1 MQCLEQNNVEDLTTA
16 HYEMKFH
23 LAFLEAAGDAF
34 QNLFSSVME
43 LRYPGDF
50 ARVRPWGNIGDRKND
65 GYLRS
70 QRKLF
75 QCYAPRGM
83 ALARY
88 LEKINEDFAGALPY
102 WKQYF
107 DQWIFTH
114 NDTQGL
120 APDVL
125 SLLLDLSAQ
134 NHPLAATHWG
144 RTELLLEFKQLSL
157 SDKGSLLGPAPGL
170 RDVVDLRLEAVKN
183 LLEHIALQP
192 EPLALDI
199 REVPA
204 DKLEHNQLSPAA
216 ATLLKAGMTRSQVVA
231 KYLRGISDQTRYD
244 RMASAFRLRYEKLKS
259 DGLTP
264 DDIFVGLQKFVAG
277 EAVASPTH
285 QAATLAI
292 LAFFFEAC
300 EIFERPNETPGV
312 VQ

>member
-1 MQCLEQNNVEDLTTA
+1 MEDLTTA
-16 HYEMKFH
+16 HYEMSFR
-23 LAFLEAAGDAF
+23 LAFLEATGDAF
-34 QNLFSSVME
+34 QDLFSSVME

-65 GYLRS
+65 GYIRS

-75 QCYAPRGM
+75 QCYALRGM
-83 ALARY
+83 TLAKC
-88 LEKINEDFAGALPY
+88 LEKIVEDFTGALPY
-102 WKQYF
+102 WKQHF

-114 NDTQGL
+114 NDTHGL

-125 SLLLDLSAQ
+125 SLLLDISNQ
-134 NHPLAATHWG
+134 YSPLVATHWG
-144 RTELLLEFKQLSL
+144 RTELLVEFKQLSL

-170 RDVVDLRLEAVKN
+170 RDVVDLRLEDVKA

-192 EPLALDI
+192 EPLKPDI

-204 DKLEHNQLSPAA
+204 DKLEHNQLSHAA

-244 RMASAFRLRYEKLKS
+244 RMASEFRLRYAKLKS

-264 DDIFVGLQKFVAG
+264 DDIFVGLQKFVSG
-277 EAVASPTH
+277 DGVASPTH

-300 EIFERPNETPGV
+300 EIFERPSETQGA

>member
-1 MQCLEQNNVEDLTTA
+1 MEDLTTA

-23 LAFLEAAGDAF
+23 LTFLEAAGDSF
-34 QNLFSSVME
+34 QDLFSSVME

-83 ALARY
+83 TLAKC

-102 WKQYF
+102 WKQHF

-125 SLLLDLSAQ
+125 NLLLELSNQ
-134 NHPLAATHWG
+134 NTPVVATHWG
-144 RTELLLEFKQLSL
+144 RTELLGEFKQLSL
-157 SDKGSLLGPAPGL
+157 SDKASLLGSAPGL
-170 RDVVDLRLEAVKN
+170 RDVVDLRLEDIKS
-183 LLEHIALQP
+183 LLEHISLQP
-192 EPLALDI
+192 EPRNPDI

-216 ATLLKAGMTRSQVVA
+216 ATLLKTGMTRSQLVGR
-231 KYLRGISDQTRYD
+231 YLRGLSDQTRYD
-244 RMASAFRLRYEKLKS
+244 RLASEFRLRYKTLK
-259 DGLTP
+259 DEGRAP
-264 DDIFVGLQKFVAG
+264 DDIFVGLQKFVSG
-277 EAVASPTH
+277 NGVASPTH

-300 EIFERPNETPGV
+300 EIFERPNNIQGA